1 VCLTLWTLIGSSAA
15 VIASATRHVSYFSL
29 WHVILAVALASAF
42 VIAGALEV
50 DVLVPLAA
58 VGGVAWVLMIAS
70 IVGSAT
76 SGVLAVILAGVVLGG
91 LGFHEAR

>member
-1 VCLTLWTLIGSSAA
+1 MCVTLWTLVGSFAA
-15 VIASATRHVSYFSL
+15 VIAAATRPVSYFSL

-70 IVGSAT
+70 IGGVAT
-76 SGVLAVILAGVVLGG
+76 SGAPAVSLAGVVLGG
-91 LGFHEAR
+91 LGCHEAR